1 MSATSLHKMPSKSW
15 MTAKQ
20 WKVSLT
26 QNFQEDSV
34 SCGQAANQIHLYK
47 DIRVTSSTCPVHYLY
62 FDI

>member
-1 MSATSLHKMPSKSW
+1 MPSKSW

-34 SCGQAANQIHLYK
+34 SRDQAANQTHLHK
-47 DIRVTSSTCPVHYLY
+47 DRCITSSTCPVHYLY